1 MRARPS
7 GRIVL
12 SLLLPAAL
20 AACST
25 GGDIRRI
32 SLSADLTPGDLAHY
46 REKAEAQGDDRKI
59 EDSTVGIPALFLPL
73 VSRSRETHADRIG
86 EGTWH
91 FHVEEDSG
99 IGMILVRLSRTAN
112 FDEKGRSVSYRR
124 GVSLALGVLDT
135 ATGHQRRE
143 DGAYAATSAFSLLWG
158 AFSTERTPFGRSWTF
173 LWFPIVSSAR
183 GPSPSSGRT

>member
-1 MRARPS
+1 MK
-7 GRIVL
+7 RIFL
-12 SLLLPAAL
+12 PLLLPAAL
-20 AACST
+20 AACWT
-25 GGDIRRI
+25 GGDVRRI
-32 SLSADLTPGDLAHY
+32 SLSSDLTPGDLAHY

-59 EDSTVGIPALFLPL
+59 EDWTFGMPALFLPL
-73 VSRSRETHADRIG
+73 VSRARETYADRVG

-99 IGMILVRLSRTAN
+99 IGMIVLRLGRTAN

-124 GVSLALGVLDT
+124 AISLVFGILDT

-173 LWFPIVSSAR
+173 LWFPIVSASA
-183 GPSPSSGRT
+183 PSAPPSRRT

>member
-7 GRIVL
+7 RRTVL
-12 SLLLPAAL
+12 PLFLPAAL

-25 GGDIRRI
+25 GGDVRRI
-32 SLSADLTPGDLAHY
+32 SLSSDLTPGDLAHY

-59 EDSTVGIPALFLPL
+59 EDWALGMPTLFLPL
-73 VSRSRETHADRIG
+73 VSRARETHADRVG

-99 IGMILVRLSRTAN
+99 IGMIVLRLSRTAN

-124 GVSLALGVLDT
+124 GISLALGILDT

-158 AFSTERTPFGRSWTF
+158 AFSTERTPFGRSWTI
-173 LWFPIVSSAR
+173 LWFPIVSTSRPPAPR
-183 GPSPSSGRT
+183 SGPA